1 LILCRQRLKQPN
13 ANAEKTAS
21 ANIARPE
28 KVNAIARPERRAVP
42 VAKGA
47 HANTVKQVKVNAGA
61 MQVRMV
67 RDALVART
75 ASVSIARPA
84 RERAP
89 ASPERKA
96 VPAVRDVAANTV
108 RQAKVNA
115 SVIQARLQ
123 VR

>member
-47 HANTVKQVKVNAGA
+47 HANTVK
-61 MQVRMV
+61 
-67 RDALVART
+67 
-75 ASVSIARPA
+75 PA
-84 RERAP
+84 RELAP